1 MTKKIFLTIL
11 LLSTLFISFA
21 ENTYNSYVSAAIDV
35 AGNEDKKGQNL
46 KASAFYLGQ
55 FSLDNSFSARG
66 QFLVETEEIFKN
78 GVFQHTPAYFTIK
91 ELSSSYR
98 FLTENVNHYISFF
111 LGEFDSFGAD
121 SFAKK
126 YFGATN
132 ITSPALLPK
141 AGLDTIGI
149 FNFNGIGFAYSAKFA
164 TPQALSLYFYYN
176 QTEKDIEVDGELITE
191 KSRFL
196 NTDLRF
202 SSVWDSVILDT
213 DIGLTLPLKTSYI
226 GQDGEDK
233 DVFLLIDTAELRTGF
248 SMLLGN
254 NPITNLFLQFG
265 SPSINLIDDGS
276 DSAIDL
282 SDMYLYMEPR
292 FTGNFLKCNIA
303 FFWIPQNNVTG
314 LKFIHNPLGININF
328 TSQPIILF
336 EKNADFGCNIS
347 VSTPSITESITVDV
361 QVSPYLNLYT
371 EKGAFEIITT
381 INPLNFK
388 KLNKLF
394 STSVGYKTY
403 LWKNP

>member
-98 FLTENVNHYISFF
+98 FLTVNVNHYISFF
-111 LGEFDSFGAD
+111 LGEFDSFGSD
-121 SFAKK
+121 SFTKK

-141 AGLDTIGI
+141 TGLDTIGI
-149 FNFNGIGFAYSAKFA
+149 FNFNGIGLAYSAKLA
-164 TPQALSLYFYYN
+164 SPQTLSMYFYYN
-176 QTEKDIEVDGELITE
+176 QDEKEIEVDGEIVNE
-191 KSRFL
+191 KSRFIHG
-196 NTDLRF
+196 DFRF
-202 SSVWDSVILDT
+202 SSVWDSLILDT
-213 DIGLTLPLKTSYI
+213 DIGITFPLKTSYL

-265 SPSINLIDDGS
+265 SPNINLIDNDS
-276 DSAIDL
+276 DSTIDL
-282 SDMYLYMEPR
+282 SNMYLYMEPR
-292 FTGNFLKCNIA
+292 FTGNFLKCNVA
-303 FFWIPQNNVTG
+303 FFWIPQNNVDG

-347 VSTPSITESITVDV
+347 VSTPSITESISIDV
-361 QVSPYLNLYT
+361 QVSPYLNLYV
-371 EKGAFEIITT
+371 ENGAFEIITT

-388 KLNKLF
+388 ELNKLF

-403 LWKNP
+403 LWENS

>member
-1 MTKKIFLTIL
+1 MTKKIFLSIL
-11 LLSTLFISFA
+11 LLSTLFITFA
-21 ENTYNSYVSAAIDV
+21 ENTYDSYVSAEIDV
-35 AGNEDKKGQNL
+35 TGNEDKKGQNL

-78 GVFQHTPAYFTIK
+78 GVFQHTPAFFTIK
-91 ELSSSYR
+91 ELSTSYR
-98 FLTENVNHYISFF
+98 FLTGNVNHYISFF
-111 LGEFDSFGAD
+111 LGEFDSFGSD

-132 ITSPALLPK
+132 VTSPALLPK

-149 FNFNGIGFAYSAKFA
+149 FNFNGIGLAYSAKLA
-164 TPQALSLYFYYN
+164 SPQTLSMYFYYN
-176 QTEKDIEVDGELITE
+176 QDEKEIEVDGELVSK

-196 NTDLRF
+196 HSDLRF
-202 SSVWDSVILDT
+202 SSVWDSLILDT
-213 DIGLTLPLKTSYI
+213 DIGITLPLKTSYV
-226 GQDGEDK
+226 GADGEDK
-233 DVFLLIDTAELRTGF
+233 DVFLLIDTAKLRTGF

-265 SPSINLIDDGS
+265 SPSINLIDDDS

-282 SDMYLYMEPR
+282 NDMYLYMEPR

-303 FFWIPQNNVTG
+303 FFWIPQTNVTG

-347 VSTPSITESITVDV
+347 VSTPSITESISIDV

-403 LWKNP
+403 L